1 MLWSANG
8 GYRRK
13 QVRRTPAYELG
24 GKLVRRCG
32 KGPARYAHSPW
43 VAVERSQCLLHLDED
58 TAVAVLRYLDVLALC
73 RIATCALFLR
83 RLGELDGLWQ
93 SLFDA
98 LVRERNFVVL
108 MSDCSFKVR
117 YETALANARRSH
129 LRTGE
134 ISQFIW
140 SFRFK
145 REAGSS
151 WRRLDPWWRRSGE
164 ALQVRFDPDG
174 RMRSVGPTLL
184 GEPSPNFTW
193 RFKRSSGSRH
203 PRLSK
208 QRPWGSFVQVTG
220 PWGKFPTL
228 VCRRHESNWG
238 FVLES
243 CWAIY
248 TSFPMPARGV
258 EPLLEVDS
266 EITGDMQQAE
276 IEAYNGEEDEEGDD
290 DENSESSESFA
301 TD

>member
-1 MLWSANG
+1 MVWSARC

-13 QVRRTPAYELG
+13 RVRPTPTYELG

-32 KGPARYAHSPW
+32 KGPARYAPCSW
-43 VAVERSQCLLHLDED
+43 VAAERSQCWLRLDED
-58 TAVAVLRYLDVLALC
+58 TAVAVLRYLDVPALG
-73 RIATCALFLR
+73 RIAPCALFLR
-83 RLGELDGLWQ
+83 RLGQLDGLWQ
-93 SLFDA
+93 SLFEA
-98 LVRERNFVVL
+98 LVRERYIAALIN
-108 MSDCSFKVR
+108 DCSFKVR
-117 YETALANARRSH
+117 YETALASARRTH

-151 WRRLDPWWRRSGE
+151 WQRLDPWWRRSGE
-164 ALQVRFDPDG
+164 ALQVRFDTDG

-184 GEPSPNFTW
+184 GGPSPNFSW

-203 PRLSK
+203 PTLCK

-220 PWGKFPTL
+220 PWGAFPTL
-228 VCRRHESNWG
+228 VCRRHEPNWG

-248 TSFPMPARGV
+248 TSFPMPARGA
-258 EPLLEVDS
+258 EPLLEMDS

-276 IEAYNGEEDEEGDD
+276 IDAYNGEEDEEGDD
-290 DENSESSESFA
+290 ENSESSESFE